1 MQFEIG
7 IGGLG
12 LLAAISILFGVIAQ
26 FIFIRGTRWLWVIGA
41 IAWFIGSLFASE
53 VIWGTMTIDEI
64 QPIIDGLALDESLL
78 GGVITGTVAVL
89 VTRFLTSDRSMP
101 GRLPA

>member
-26 FIFIRGTRWLWVIGA
+26 LVFIRGTRWLWVIGA
-41 IAWFIGSLFASE
+41 IAWFIGGLFASE

-78 GGVITGTVAVL
+78 GGLIAGLATIFVVRVL
-89 VTRFLTSDRSMP
+89 TTDRSVR
-101 GRLPA
+101 GGLAA

>member
-26 FIFIRGTRWLWVIGA
+26 LVLIRGTRWLWVIGA
-41 IAWFIGSLFASE
+41 IAWFIGGLFTSE

-78 GGVITGTVAVL
+78 GGLIAGLATIFVVRVL
-89 VTRFLTSDRSMP
+89 TTDRSVR
-101 GRLPA
+101 GGLAA

>member
-26 FIFIRGTRWLWVIGA
+26 VVFIRGTRWMWVIGA
-41 IAWFIGSLFASE
+41 IAWFLGGLFASE
-53 VIWGTMTIDEI
+53 VIWGTLTIDEI

-78 GGVITGTVAVL
+78 GGLIAGLATIFAVRVL
-89 VTRFLTSDRSMP
+89 KTDRSVR
-101 GRLPA
+101 GGLAA